1 MLLQRDSSA
10 DPASILAEICNG
22 TSAALIDRL
31 DAVGG
36 LSSPA
41 GRRAADLAPQWTRSD
56 AGPMLDIPLP
66 GDDGEIFNL
75 LIEIEPKTVAGLDP
89 ALHDAA
95 TLVQQHWLPLMRLWQ
110 RSAERDHHRRSFENA
125 LDFSANAYMLL
136 DCDRNLLF
144 GNKAARALLTRGES
158 LMLANGKP
166 TAVRLPDALRLS
178 EMLSHV
184 IALAQQTNA
193 VADQSCPV
201 LMLPSPDACKILCV
215 VKPVKPAPRQRK
227 DPAALMVAL
236 QPYGDV
242 NRLIRPICDAYGLS
256 AVEIRLAALL
266 VAGSS
271 IGDAA
276 AAMSVKKETARGY
289 LKTIFLKTDTHRQSE
304 LIQLIMNYTLRVDAD
319 LNLQFVG

>member
-1 MLLQRDSSA
+1 MLLQRNAKAGTISV
-10 DPASILAEICNG
+10 LAEISTG
-22 TSAALIDRL
+22 SSPAVIDRL
-31 DAVGG
+31 QEVGG
-36 LSSPA
+36 LASPA

-56 AGPMLDIPLP
+56 TGPMLDIPLL

-75 LIEIEPKTVAGLDP
+75 LIVIEPKAATGLDP
-89 ALHDAA
+89 ARHDAA
-95 TLVQQHWLPLMRLWQ
+95 TLVQQHWLPLVRLWQ
-110 RSAERDHHRRSFENA
+110 RSAERDNHRQSFENA
-125 LDFSANAYMLL
+125 LDFSANAYMLV

-144 GNKAARALLTRGES
+144 GNKAARALLTRGQS

-184 IALAQQTNA
+184 IALAQQANA
-193 VADQSCPV
+193 AADQSCPV
-201 LMLPSPDACKILCV
+201 LMLPSPDTCKILCV
-215 VKPVKPAPRQRK
+215 IKPVKPAPRQRT
-227 DPAALMVAL
+227 DPAALIVAL
-236 QPYGDV
+236 QPYSDV
-242 NRLIRPICDAYGLS
+242 NRLIKPNCDAYGLS
-256 AVEIRLAALL
+256 AVETRLAALL

-271 IGDAA
+271 MGDAS

-304 LIQLIMNYTLRVDAD
+304 LIQLIMSYTLRVDAD